1 MMPRP
6 YGGNTLTNNFIERSK
21 IDRDLFI
28 LDIDKGQKKEIENIA
43 FGIFS
48 PLKGFLNEQDFTSVV
63 KRGRLANDLPWTIP
77 IVLDVNVELAN
88 KIKDSTQVA
97 LRTDGK
103 IFGLMDIGDTFAF
116 DKIESAK
123 SVFQT
128 DDPAH
133 PGFQKYV
140 SMKDTLIEGEVKV
153 IVNDSDGS
161 GSGSGSDDDKGISNN
176 GSIENYSS
184 TLNNFDEEFR
194 MTPSQSRKTI
204 QEQGWKSIVAFQTR
218 NVPHVAHEM
227 LQKAALNIY
236 DGLFINPLIG
246 KKKAGDF
253 KDDVILNSYTVLI
266 KNYYPKSRVIFST
279 LHTEMRYA
287 GPKEAIHHAIMR
299 QNFGCSHIII
309 GRDHAG
315 VGNYYSPFAAHEIF
329 KEYPELEIQPLFFPA
344 FYFCKKCQGYFNERT
359 CPHDQEFR
367 EELSG
372 TKMRKMF
379 SVGELPPSHLMRPE
393 ISQTILTYPRP
404 FVE

>member
-1 MMPRP
+1 
-6 YGGNTLTNNFIERSK
+6 
-21 IDRDLFI
+21 
-28 LDIDKGQKKEIENIA
+28 
-43 FGIFS
+43 
-48 PLKGFLNEQDFTSVV
+48 VV

-77 IVLDVNVELAN
+77 IVLDVDVELAN

-128 DDPAH
+128 DDPSH

-161 GSGSGSDDDKGISNN
+161 GSDDDKGISNN

-184 TLNNFDEEFR
+184 TLNSFDEEFR

-266 KNYYPKSRVIFST
+266 KNYYPKSRVVFST